1 MKYIFQ
7 ILFFFYSINFFSQN
21 SKYTLSIKLTNIQN
35 QKGYIQIGLYNN
47 PSKFPKVGQTYRMI
61 RIKPDGNSLL
71 YLFQDLEPAKYAVCV
86 YHDENN
92 NNICDKDFFGI
103 PKEAYAF
110 MNDVRPFF
118 LIPNFDEC
126 SINLNKDKSSIIKMI
141 Y

>member
-71 YLFQDLEPAKYAVCV
+71 YLFQDLEPANYAVCV

-92 NNICDKDFFGI
+92 NNSWDRGNYLLKRQAEKVSYYPAGI
-103 PKEAYAF
+103 K
-110 MNDVRPFF
+110 VRANWD
-118 LIPNFDEC
+118 LE
-126 SINLNKDKSSIIKMI
+126 INLKTK
-141 Y
+141 